1 MRSLAVALDETPA
14 SDSALD
20 LAVALAGRFEAAL
33 MGLTV
38 LDIDYLTAPQP
49 TPIGGAYYKF
59 KSDLARLERAH
70 KQGVRLRERFLK
82 QCAAANVRGKVA
94 MLEGNP
100 SEEVRTA
107 AVTHDVIMMGRDTEF
122 HGEASGALA
131 KTVERILKGQPRPL
145 FVIPTAAKLP
155 SRVLIAYDGSI
166 AAARALQIFTL
177 LGLARECELH
187 AVSTHPER
195 GVAEQNLKRALAY
208 LQLYGHDCDS
218 HALVSSSDPAQ
229 VLTDHVSGVAADLL
243 VMGAYGHRGWRET
256 LLGSC
261 TTRLLAQCPT
271 SLFIYH

>member
-14 SDSALD
+14 SGSALD
-20 LAVALAGRFEAAL
+20 VAVALAGRFDAAL
-33 MGLTV
+33 TGLTV

-49 TPIGGAYYKF
+49 MPIGGAYYKF
-59 KSDLARLERAH
+59 KSDLARLEHANE
-70 KQGVRLRERFLK
+70 QTVRLREQFLAR
-82 QCAAANVRGKVA
+82 CAASKVRCKVA
-94 MLEGNP
+94 MLEGAP

-107 AVTHDVIMMGRDTEF
+107 AVTHDAIMMGRDTEF
-122 HGEASGALA
+122 HGEPSGGLA
-131 KTVERILKGQPRPL
+131 KTVARILKEQPRPL
-145 FVIPTAAKLP
+145 FVIPTAAKPP
-155 SRVLIAYDGSI
+155 SRVLIAYDGSV

-177 LGLARECELH
+177 LGLARDCELH

-195 GVAEQNLKRALAY
+195 GVAERHLQTARAY
-208 LQLYGHDCDS
+208 LQLYGYDCDA
-218 HALVSSSDPAQ
+218 HALTSSSDPAQ
-229 VLTDHVSGVAADLL
+229 VLIDHVSGVGADLL